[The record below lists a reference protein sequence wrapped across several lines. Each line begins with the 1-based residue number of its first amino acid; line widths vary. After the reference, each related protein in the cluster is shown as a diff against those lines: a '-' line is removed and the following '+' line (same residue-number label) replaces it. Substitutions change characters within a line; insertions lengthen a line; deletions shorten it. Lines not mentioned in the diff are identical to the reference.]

1 MKDKKEENKDIIIS
15 NKNETSEF
23 QTAIK
28 HIQEQL
34 NSSQMSLGKV
44 ADLYS
49 KKIIPSITSDIYMN
63 SLTTSVSNMMN
74 SITPQ
79 IRDIVNRSTEY
90 IYNMVN
96 SMNFSNIINEYINQY
111 HAVMKGILKSIKDL
125 PTSRLS
131 NLDSKMLYKYYWV
144 IPFEYNYEK
153 VRQLS
158 KYKTKR
164 KFEKYMIKYFNDN
177 RTKRLFSKLRSQFK
191 EKDKKELLKQI
202 EHSYFNGD
210 YAICITSLMTLFDGA
225 TLILLQP
232 SSWNQHNSHQ
242 VIEEIKKY
250 MNKNFV
256 SKFGYELYLEV
267 DILNNFIKRLYPKEY
282 DLKDLRR
289 KTTLIRQN
297 NSHGV
302 KYLNNQIN
310 VLRLMNALYYCNRV
324 IKSTGLEERF
334 TCEKG
339 KRDFNIVFND

>member
-23 QTAIK
+23 QMAIK

-111 HAVMKGILKSIKDL
+111 QAVMKGILKSIKDL

-131 NLDSKMLYKYYWV
+131 NLDS
-144 IPFEYNYEK
+144 
-153 VRQLS
+153 
-158 KYKTKR
+158 
-164 KFEKYMIKYFNDN
+164 
-177 RTKRLFSKLRSQFK
+177 
-191 EKDKKELLKQI
+191 
-202 EHSYFNGD
+202 
-210 YAICITSLMTLFDGA
+210 
-225 TLILLQP
+225 
-232 SSWNQHNSHQ
+232 
-242 VIEEIKKY
+242 
-250 MNKNFV
+250 
-256 SKFGYELYLEV
+256 
-267 DILNNFIKRLYPKEY
+267 
-282 DLKDLRR
+282 
-289 KTTLIRQN
+289 
-297 NSHGV
+297 
-302 KYLNNQIN
+302 
-310 VLRLMNALYYCNRV
+310 
-324 IKSTGLEERF
+324 
-334 TCEKG
+334 
-339 KRDFNIVFND
+339 